1 VLSKAKD
8 NINKVQEWNSK
19 TIAEAIK
26 EIGKDL
32 GRPSRVVMQIL
43 RYAIAGLESGVGVPV
58 IIEIL
63 GRKRVNRRLDTC
75 RSYQSNDEHKH

>member
-1 VLSKAKD
+1 VLLKAKD
-8 NINKVQEWNSK
+8 KIKEVQEWNSK
-19 TIAEAIK
+19 IIAEAIK
-26 EIGKDL
+26 EISKDL

-63 GRKRVNRRLDTC
+63 GRERVNRRLDAC
-75 RSYQSNDEHKH
+75 RSYRNMDDH